1 VNLTWEARRRLTEA
15 GVLYSVGFA
24 LILVGVFIIALAVI
38 LFSVR
43 SAGKNKIRGGGVVM
57 IGPIPIIFGTDKKSL
72 RTIVSLSLAL
82 TILLLVVLIIRYW
95 LWA

>member
-1 VNLTWEARRRLTEA
+1 M
-15 GVLYSVGFA
+15 GFA

-43 SAGKNKIRGGGVVM
+43 SAGKNKIRSGGVVM

-72 RTIVSLSLAL
+72 KTIVSLSLSL

-95 LWA
+95 LLA